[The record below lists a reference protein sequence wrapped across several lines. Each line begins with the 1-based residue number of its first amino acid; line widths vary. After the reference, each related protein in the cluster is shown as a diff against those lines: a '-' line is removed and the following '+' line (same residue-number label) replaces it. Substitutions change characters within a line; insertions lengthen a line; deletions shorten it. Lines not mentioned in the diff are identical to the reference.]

1 MMHGQ
6 QNVKLLTTQFSASSV
21 ISYIL
26 VQVFSTPSNSL
37 LLLAIFTTLQ
47 DIVIPYI
54 KVINM
59 LEIVYFLIISTT
71 NFCISKSQ
79 EWFKHREEL
88 LYVHMYLRTCRL
100 CRPICQSVNVVS
112 SPLDFHFFF
121 LDSIL
126 LPFKISHPWVEVKG
140 KKKLHPKGKYFLLPY
155 VFGRAFNG
163 KWIVYLKYWSVN
175 VRLNSGSL

>member
-126 LPFKISHPWVEVKG
+126 LPFKISHPWVEVKE
-140 KKKLHPKGKYFLLPY
+140 KKLHPKGKYFLLPY